1 MDKCTYSADS
11 NVITLVESDI
21 ANAELSG
28 MVKTESDGITLTAG
42 ISGTNAHAEFEL
54 QVFQLGRGDSGTFS
68 CDMKI
73 VTVSNIESIIN
84 IDLSDFSG
92 DFKWTTA

>member
-28 MVKTESDGITLTAG
+28 MVKTESDGITLTAA
-42 ISGTNAHAEFEL
+42 IPAPMPMPS
-54 QVFQLGRGDSGTFS
+54 
-68 CDMKI
+68 
-73 VTVSNIESIIN
+73 
-84 IDLSDFSG
+84 LS
-92 DFKWTTA
+92 